1 MADDASAVMILG
13 LRIVHALAAV
23 VWLGGGIYY
32 LVALRPGVRTDEA
45 ARTVAISAQQRFGEW
60 SNAAAL
66 AMVATGVILAFDRLA
81 EGFGWTYYL
90 TLGVKVGAALAAFL
104 MTTLLRR
111 RPARRPAW
119 ARVQYVIVLGVTA
132 YVLGIVL
139 SSVWT

>member
-1 MADDASAVMILG
+1 MADDASAAMILG

-32 LVALRPGVRTDEA
+32 LVALRPNAQVDEI
-45 ARTVAISAQQRFGEW
+45 ARATAVAAQQRFAEW
-60 SNAAAL
+60 SNAAAI

-81 EGFGWTYYL
+81 EGFGWVYYL

-104 MTTLLRR
+104 VTTMLRR
-111 RPARRPAW
+111 APAFRPGW
-119 ARVQYVIVLGVTA
+119 ARVQYVVVLGVVAYVLGVT
-132 YVLGIVL
+132 L